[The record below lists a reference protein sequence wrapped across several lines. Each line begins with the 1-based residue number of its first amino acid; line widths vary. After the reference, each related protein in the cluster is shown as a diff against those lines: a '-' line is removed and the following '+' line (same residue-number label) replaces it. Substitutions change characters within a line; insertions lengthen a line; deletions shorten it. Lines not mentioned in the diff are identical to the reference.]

1 MAEGPRQALL
11 QGLSPFTDEEMK
23 APLKGYS
30 ERRPGKQA
38 SDDVLLAFSAW
49 GQIQER
55 VTGRFQNELAFFL
68 TLRLEESRKRN
79 LLSLTFSDSE
89 SKQWS
94 SSIWW
99 EEGDVQG
106 GVTFQSPALRCTLFP
121 CLLQALSPRTG
132 SLASW
137 LSLSPGQ
144 QRSYRRVCNTRVT
157 KPTLQEDRASKTL
170 LSVIWSRLLTWSHAP
185 M

>member
-1 MAEGPRQALL
+1 MAEGPWQALL
-11 QGLSPFTDEEMK
+11 QWLSPFTDEETK

-30 ERRPGKQA
+30 ERRPGKQE

-55 VTGRFQNELAFFL
+55 VAGRFKNELAFFL

-99 EEGDVQG
+99 EEGDVQRG
-106 GVTFQSPALRCTLFP
+106 SY
-121 CLLQALSPRTG
+121 LSEPRPKVHP
-132 SLASW
+132 
-137 LSLSPGQ
+137 LSLSPP
-144 QRSYRRVCNTRVT
+144 SPLTT
-157 KPTLQEDRASKTL
+157 DWILSL
-170 LSVIWSRLLTWSHAP
+170 LIISVSRPAGEL
-185 M
+185 

>member
-11 QGLSPFTDEEMK
+11 QGLSPFTDEETK
-23 APLKGYS
+23 APLKGYA
-30 ERRPGKQA
+30 ERRPGKRE

-89 SKQWS
+89 SKQ
-94 SSIWW
+94 
-99 EEGDVQG
+99 
-106 GVTFQSPALRCTLFP
+106 
-121 CLLQALSPRTG
+121 
-132 SLASW
+132 
-137 LSLSPGQ
+137 
-144 QRSYRRVCNTRVT
+144 
-157 KPTLQEDRASKTL
+157 
-170 LSVIWSRLLTWSHAP
+170 
-185 M
+185 